1 MADQY
6 QYAKKRKE
14 FGRHPQFEDTVT
26 KIVGT
31 VMPNPN
37 QKELYQLRDPNKLV
51 LDNIPQFSEHRVS
64 GGRHFYLNKILTAV
78 IVYRLTLRESPLTIE
93 E

>member
-1 MADQY
+1 MADQH

-14 FGRHPQFEDTVT
+14 FGRHPQFDDTVT
-26 KIVGT
+26 KIVGS

-37 QKELYQLRDPNKLV
+37 QKELYQLRDPNKLI

-64 GGRHFYLNKILTAV
+64 TLSINFSFASKIKSL
-78 IVYRLTLRESPLTIE
+78 LFNNGN
-93 E
+93 